1 MTENKKDETFHAKL
15 NPGTTNQPS
24 VDELIFR
31 NKETPQRQDNLESHE
46 SPHVRESGIRNPA
59 NFCCWNPES
68 RDWNPESTMVW
79 NPESTTLVWNLKS
92 KGLQSRIHMLGSGI

>member
-1 MTENKKDETFHAKL
+1 MNTNGMTENKKDETFHAKL

-46 SPHVRESGIRNPA
+46 TIISNSLEKESKLDVQNTKFTGYPARSLQMQIKVRKQREAERLKQT
-59 NFCCWNPES
+59 
-68 RDWNPESTMVW
+68 RQ
-79 NPESTTLVWNLKS
+79 LVSSN
-92 KGLQSRIHMLGSGI
+92 